1 EKITTIVL
9 DTSELANYKD
19 MPSLYFKSGEFK
31 ITLNHYK
38 TLEYIAYVMM
48 NNPGINFNI
57 IGVCDN
63 IGNMQFNI
71 TLGKRRAEAVKN
83 YLENNFNINP
93 VRLSVNTV
101 GTYSASGNSQTNRRV
116 DIKERN

>member
-1 EKITTIVL
+1 MT
-9 DTSELANYKD
+9 
-19 MPSLYFKSGEFK
+19 SLYFKSGEFK

-63 IGNMQFNI
+63 LGNQQFNI
-71 TLGKRRAEAVKN
+71 TLGKRRAEAVKR
-83 YLENNFNINP
+83 YLESNFNINP
-93 VRLSVNTV
+93 VRLSLSTI
-101 GTYSASGNSQTNRRV
+101 GTYTASGNGLVNRRV
-116 DIKERN
+116 DIRERN